1 MKIPIMLGAAAVLA
15 AVVAEDLPFYKDGS
29 AIPSYDPAFE
39 AASAE
44 AVPLDSRSRMAAES
58 EAIAFDSNEGF
69 PGLMIIVK

>member
-1 MKIPIMLGAAAVLA
+1 MKIPIMLGAAAILA

-29 AIPSYDPAFE
+29 AIPSYDPVSE

-44 AVPLDSRSRMAAES
+44 AVPLDSRSRMAAVS
-58 EAIAFDSNEGF
+58 EAIVFDSNEGF